1 MAELEIN
8 EQMQVRINKMKELE
22 EKGIDP
28 FGHRFERTHTSQQI
42 VDNFESLEGTEAT
55 VAGRVMA
62 IRGHGKASFVVL
74 ADNEGQIQIYI
85 RMDEVLSLI
94 HIWYNQRYRFC
105 Y

>member
-28 FGHRFERTHTSQQI
+28 FGHCFERTHTSQQI

-62 IRGHGKASFVVL
+62 IRGHGKASFVV
-74 ADNEGQIQIYI
+74 
-85 RMDEVLSLI
+85 
-94 HIWYNQRYRFC
+94 
-105 Y
+105 